1 MKKNSL
7 IEYKIGRIPKVRS
20 IPNKQSWL
28 KIKRE
33 LAKTGSSTL
42 EQLASL
48 CEDHEH
54 PTGGCGFVKYCINN
68 QWLVATD
75 HVLAPILYQKTE
87 PAKKD
92 KQRV

>member
-1 MKKNSL
+1 MRKNNL

-48 CEDHEH
+48 CEDHQH
-54 PTGGCGFVKYCINN
+54 PTGGRVFVKYCIKNR
-68 QWLVATD
+68 WLVATD
-75 HVLAPILYQKTE
+75 HIVSPILYQKSNQTQ
-87 PAKKD
+87 KNK
-92 KQRV
+92 